1 MKQYYIISNGV
12 QLGPYTKEELGLQ
25 NLTPSTPVWREGL
38 SEWVEASTLPELAE
52 VLQSASVNP
61 SYENP
66 QKGQYP
72 DFNNTPNPQPP
83 YGQPQQPYGQPTYG
97 QPQQPYG
104 QPGQQPYGQPPYG
117 YNPFPVPHTNW
128 MPWAIITT
136 IISGCTTCVG
146 LILGIISIVYA
157 SKANSLYASGLQ
169 AEGDAAN
176 STARTLTIIN
186 IVLLIIGIIGNI
198 AYFAFIGGYILPYL
212 Q

>member
-83 YGQPQQPYGQPTYG
+83 YGQP
-97 QPQQPYG
+97 
-104 QPGQQPYGQPPYG
+104 QQPYGQPPYG

-198 AYFAFIGGYILPYL
+198 AYFAFIGGATLPYL
-212 Q
+212 